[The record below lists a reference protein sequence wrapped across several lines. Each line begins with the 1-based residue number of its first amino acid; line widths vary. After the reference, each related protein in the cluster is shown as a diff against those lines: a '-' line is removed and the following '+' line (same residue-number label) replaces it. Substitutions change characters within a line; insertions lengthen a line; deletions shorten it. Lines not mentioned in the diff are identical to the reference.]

1 MRKVTDWLLF
11 FFMAVSLPVFADD
24 NVIDEVVWIIGDEA
38 IYKSEVEEQYR
49 QMQYDGQRIDGDPYC
64 VIPEQLAVQ
73 KLFLHQAKLDTIT
86 VPDATVFQQVEARIN
101 YLIANIGSKEK
112 MEEYF

>member
-11 FFMAVSLPVFADD
+11 FLMAVSLPAFSDD

-73 KLFLHQAKLDTIT
+73 KLFCIRRNWIRLQFLMLLFSTS
-86 VPDATVFQQVEARIN
+86 R
-101 YLIANIGSKEK
+101 GS
-112 MEEYF
+112 YQLSDR

>member
-11 FFMAVSLPVFADD
+11 FFMAVSLPAFSDD

-49 QMQYDGQRIDGDPYC
+49 SGRR
-64 VIPEQLAVQ
+64 
-73 KLFLHQAKLDTIT
+73 KKWK
-86 VPDATVFQQVEARIN
+86 
-101 YLIANIGSKEK
+101 NILKSR
-112 MEEYF
+112 

>member
-11 FFMAVSLPVFADD
+11 FFMAVSLPAFSDD

-73 KLFLHQAKLDTIT
+73 KLFLHQAKLDTKFVRSWLMLFVIRE
-86 VPDATVFQQVEARIN
+86 PYRKYNEIW
-101 YLIANIGSKEK
+101 
-112 MEEYF
+112 

>member
-38 IYKSEVEEQYR
+38 IYKSEVEE
-49 QMQYDGQRIDGDPYC
+49 
-64 VIPEQLAVQ
+64 LS
-73 KLFLHQAKLDTIT
+73 
-86 VPDATVFQQVEARIN
+86 
-101 YLIANIGSKEK
+101 LIHI
-112 MEEYF
+112 